1 MDGGGGFLKV
11 CLDVFDL
18 KKDHPSEEDE
28 SQTPKKKKQLDEI
41 FKESGVKKMIIALVP
56 EVQENY
62 CNIKRLCFQDNS

>member
-11 CLDVFDL
+11 CLNVFDL

-28 SQTPKKKKQLDEI
+28 SQTPKKKKRLDEI
-41 FKESGVKKMIIALVP
+41 FKDSGVKKTMIIALVP

-62 CNIKRLCFQDNS
+62 SNIK